1 MDALIAA
8 LSEAGRIS
16 GIALS
21 SPLYAAVSALHILG
35 IALLVGG
42 IVLVDLRLVGL
53 MRRLDLDAMAQLRA
67 LARTGATLAVATGIL
82 LASAR
87 PAEYLA
93 NRVFLAKMA
102 IVASALANALAFEA
116 MARGRTGV
124 ARLLAGRHRARSL
137 DRLRLNSAQRNSMR
151 LPPTSTHSAR

>member
-67 LARTGATLAVATGIL
+67 LARTGAALAVATGIL

-102 IVASALANALAFEA
+102 VVALALANALTFEA
-116 MARGRTGV
+116 MARGRT
-124 ARLLAGRHRARSL
+124 LAALVDTPFGRAAGLVSL
-137 DRLRLNSAQRNSMR
+137 ACWPVVIALGRWIAFV
-151 LPPTSTHSAR
+151 

>member
-67 LARTGATLAVATGIL
+67 LARTGAALAVATGIL

-102 IVASALANALAFEA
+102 IVALAVANALAFEA
-116 MARGRTGV
+116 MARGRT
-124 ARLLAGRHRARSL
+124 LAALVDTPLGRAAGLVSL
-137 DRLRLNSAQRNSMR
+137 ACWPVVIALGRWIAFV
-151 LPPTSTHSAR
+151 

>member
-8 LSEAGRIS
+8 LSEVGRIS

-35 IALLVGG
+35 MALLVGG
-42 IVLVDLRLVGL
+42 IVLVDLRLAGL
-53 MRRLDLDAMAQLRA
+53 MRRLDLGAMAQLRT
-67 LARTGATLAVATGIL
+67 LARTGATLAVATGVL

-102 IVASALANALAFEA
+102 IVALALANALAFEA
-116 MARGRTGV
+116 MARRRPLGALVDMPYARAAGVLSLACWPVVIALGRWIAFV
-124 ARLLAGRHRARSL
+124 
-137 DRLRLNSAQRNSMR
+137 
-151 LPPTSTHSAR
+151 

>member
-1 MDALIAA
+1 MDALITA

-35 IALLVGG
+35 MALLVGS
-42 IVLVDLRLVGL
+42 IVLVDLRLAGVL
-53 MRRLDLDAMAQLRA
+53 RRLDLDAMAQMRRV
-67 LARTGATLAVATGIL
+67 ARLGAVLAVMTGIL

-102 IVASALANALAFEA
+102 VVALALANALAFEA
-116 MARGRTGV
+116 MAHARPLAALVDTPYARAAGLLSLACWPVVIALGRWIAFV
-124 ARLLAGRHRARSL
+124 
-137 DRLRLNSAQRNSMR
+137 
-151 LPPTSTHSAR
+151 